1 MLHLSARIGILF
13 FGTLAPTSRCG
24 AMPGIQSQIQSQLA
38 ADTAPSI
45 SPHPGRLAQQCLQWV
60 QPPATAC
67 HSNGVTDGLERSI
80 FLPVGLEQDT
90 FSSIHAPPTPKN
102 RYQMYRSTKFYRE
115 APDDSVELD
124 LRCCLGRID

>member
-45 SPHPGRLAQQCLQWV
+45 SPLHPGRLAQQCLQWV
-60 QPPATAC
+60 QPPATATVFARMDL
-67 HSNGVTDGLERSI
+67 NAA
-80 FLPVGLEQDT
+80 FLPDGLEQDT

-102 RYQMYRSTKFYRE
+102 RCQMYWSTKFYRE